1 MMKTHKLKTEIWLP
15 QKRTTVFSF
24 FTDPRNL
31 EDLTPGWLHFEI
43 LTPLPLQMK
52 SGVLIDY
59 RLRLYGIP
67 CIGKAKS
74 VSGSR
79 LIVLLTGK
87 FGDLIELGY
96 TNTPSLNLMA
106 EPWWRTQSNMPR
118 LAESSSKNY
127 FSLVISAE
135 FSPIDTSAFAKGSER
150 QIRRTRRRSSNH
162 TRFRKAKKLLLEN
175 CSDPIH
181 TIHL

>member
-1 MMKTHKLKTEIWLP
+1 M
-15 QKRTTVFSF
+15 
-24 FTDPRNL
+24 
-31 EDLTPGWLHFEI
+31 
-43 LTPLPLQMK
+43 PLQMK

-87 FGDLIELGY
+87 FGDLIEFGY
-96 TNTPSLNLMA
+96 TNTRSLNLMA

-118 LAESSSKNY
+118 RNSRPKT
-127 FSLVISAE
+127 IS
-135 FSPIDTSAFAKGSER
+135 
-150 QIRRTRRRSSNH
+150 RSRSQED
-162 TRFRKAKKLLLEN
+162 FRL
-175 CSDPIH
+175 
-181 TIHL
+181 

>member
-1 MMKTHKLKTEIWLP
+1 M
-15 QKRTTVFSF
+15 VA
-24 FTDPRNL
+24 
-31 EDLTPGWLHFEI
+31 FEI
-43 LTPLPLQMK
+43 LTPMPLQMK

-87 FGDLIELGY
+87 FGDLIEFGY
-96 TNTPSLNLMA
+96 TNTRSLNLMA

-118 LAESSSKNY
+118 MAESSSKNY
-127 FSLVISAE
+127 FSLAISGG
-135 FSPIDTSAFAKGSER
+135 FSPIDTSAFAKGSEG
-150 QIRRTRRRSSNH
+150 QTRRTRRQSSNH

-175 CSDPIH
+175 WGDPIH